1 MGVAREVKDDVIY
14 SDYTML
20 TVARD
25 PKNLRYF
32 YHTYDDQT
40 LRMIDLSKFDLNA
53 ESIKKISAKGDQPI
67 IDMTDMVK

>member
-1 MGVAREVKDDVIY
+1 VGVAREVHDGVIY

-25 PKNLRYF
+25 ATNLRYF

-40 LRMIDLSKFDLNA
+40 LRMVDLSKFDLDA
-53 ESIKKISAKGDQPI
+53 KSTKKINTRSEQTIVDVTERVQ
-67 IDMTDMVK
+67 